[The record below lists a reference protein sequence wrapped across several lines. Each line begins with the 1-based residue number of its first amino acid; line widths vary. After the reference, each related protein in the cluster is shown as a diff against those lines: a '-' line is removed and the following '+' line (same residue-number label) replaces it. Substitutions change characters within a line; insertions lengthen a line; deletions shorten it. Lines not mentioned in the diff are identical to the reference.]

1 MFRKYLKIALWGFAI
16 IWVTVVLL
24 VHMRLTLYS
33 QSSSGS
39 DEHASSCRAVAAI
52 AAALPRQYRT
62 VEEPNA
68 AASSGPLHLQPH
80 SKRRERQLP
89 VLPRVAVYRPFVTKD
104 IPLLLMNMKAWT
116 NAALSPCHS
125 SPLLPT
131 AGSVDLVF
139 WAATPSTEFEA
150 LTQLVEHAPWRKCFG
165 EVKFRS
171 FSKKENLK
179 ESGYDAPSI
188 VFQFLSVFRDLR
200 SQGYSYVFQMEPDVL
215 PVRGGWVDRLL
226 HICTAASAGINDF
239 WMMASLT
246 VKDEF
251 DTSVGQVVPEDFLP
265 NGNGIWNVG
274 SAHFS
279 ALVDAWIGD
288 VFLSASTFTSFNG
301 FDRAIHERRLK
312 DAAVVDANGVQLWG
326 NGSSRQYFHKFAF
339 TDFIVNYGSFRLYSQ
354 AALKNAQPNAFLAHS
369 KWPVDSLPEILSQIV
384 HKTFGNG
391 VAASVVDYSLLQG

>member
-1 MFRKYLKIALWGFAI
+1 MQLPELNHQKYADGAGNRGESGRHLALQSEMFRKYLKIALWVFAI
-16 IWVTVVLL
+16 IWVAVVLL

-33 QSSSGS
+33 QSPSAP

-52 AAALPRQYRT
+52 AAALPREYRN
-62 VEEPNA
+62 VEVPNA
-68 AASSGPLHLQPH
+68 AASSGPVPLQPH

-104 IPLLLMNMKAWT
+104 IPLLLMNMKAWS
-116 NAALSPCHS
+116 NAALAPCHS

-131 AGSVDLVF
+131 ASSVDLVF

-179 ESGYDAPSI
+179 ETGYDAPSI

-215 PVRGGWVDRLL
+215 PIRSGWVDRLL

-239 WMMASLT
+239 WMMASVT

-251 DTSVGQVVPEDFLP
+251 DTSGGQVQSPPRTP
-265 NGNGIWNVG
+265 NLNPKPLNLNPKPLTVSRPG
-274 SAHFS
+274 
-279 ALVDAWIGD
+279 GD
-288 VFLSASTFTSFNG
+288 RGLSPQ
-301 FDRAIHERRLK
+301 RQRHMERRQHALLC
-312 DAAVVDANGVQLWG
+312 ASRRVDRRRFPLRLHFHVFQRL
-326 NGSSRQYFHKFAF
+326 RQGD
-339 TDFIVNYGSFRLYSQ
+339 TRE
-354 AALKNAQPNAFLAHS
+354 P
-369 KWPVDSLPEILSQIV
+369 PERRGGCRRQRSATV
-384 HKTFGNG
+384 G
-391 VAASVVDYSLLQG
+391 